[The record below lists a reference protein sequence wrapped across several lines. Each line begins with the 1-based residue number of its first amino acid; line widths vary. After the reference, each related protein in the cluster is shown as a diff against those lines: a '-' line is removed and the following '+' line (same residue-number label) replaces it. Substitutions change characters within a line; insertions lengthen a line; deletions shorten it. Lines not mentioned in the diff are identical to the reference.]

1 MAKNV
6 GFISLGC
13 DKNRVDTEIMLSILS
28 KKGYNIVNDQADADL
43 IIVNTCGF
51 IEDAKLESIETII
64 EMSKEKEKGKCKA
77 VIATGCM
84 AQRYTDELLNEIP
97 EIDAVVGT
105 GNYRDICDIVER
117 ILSGEKKIIKVDN
130 INCNLDFE
138 DRILTTPKQFAYVK
152 IAEGCSNNCTYCIIP
167 KLRGK
172 FRSRNMES
180 IIEEVKQLGQMGVKE
195 IILVAQD
202 TTMYGIDIYG
212 RKALSELL
220 NELDRIESIEW
231 IRIMYS
237 YPEEIDDKLIE
248 TVANSKKICHYFDIP
263 LQHVSSKILKLMN
276 RRNTYEDTVYLI
288 EKIRMKIPDAVKER
302 LSL

>member
-1 MAKNV
+1 
-6 GFISLGC
+6 
-13 DKNRVDTEIMLSILS
+13 
-28 KKGYNIVNDQADADL
+28 
-43 IIVNTCGF
+43 
-51 IEDAKLESIETII
+51 
-64 EMSKEKEKGKCKA
+64 
-77 VIATGCM
+77 
-84 AQRYTDELLNEIP
+84 
-97 EIDAVVGT
+97 
-105 GNYRDICDIVER
+105 
-117 ILSGEKKIIKVDN
+117 
-130 INCNLDFE
+130 
-138 DRILTTPKQFAYVK
+138 
-152 IAEGCSNNCTYCIIP
+152 
-167 KLRGK
+167 
-172 FRSRNMES
+172 MES

-288 EKIRMKIPDAVKER
+288 EKIRMKIPDAVIRTTFIVGFPGESNEDFKLLYDFLEKYKLDR
-302 LSL
+302 VGVFAYSQEEDTPAASFTDQLDENIKNQRKNKIMELQSRISNDKNKGFLGKKVKVLIDGQSPNNMYYGRTYADAPEIDQQVFIESKHNTLKSGDMVNVIITKHYTYDLIGEVNNESCK